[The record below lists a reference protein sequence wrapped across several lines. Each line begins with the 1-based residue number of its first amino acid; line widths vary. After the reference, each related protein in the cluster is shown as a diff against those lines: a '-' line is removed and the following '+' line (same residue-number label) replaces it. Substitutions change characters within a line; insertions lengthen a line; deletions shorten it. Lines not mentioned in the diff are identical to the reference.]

1 MKKYHLIWMI
11 GVFLLVIGISVV
23 ISYTNLISENYPN
36 LSILIS
42 NVSLEPNESIDGFVT
57 LEKDEKIYVTISAQP
72 IPNSLYFSI
81 NNFNNSFSNEFIIN
95 DFISFPLIANA
106 TDSFNIVVGNIGH
119 EIVSVSGFT
128 TKNPILDDKELN
140 LVYGTGV
147 VIGSFVI
154 IIGIFLI
161 IIGII
166 IFVIKKKLSKKNLTN
181 K

>member
-36 LSILIS
+36 LSLLIPA
-42 NVSLEPNESIDGFVT
+42 VSLEPNESLDGFVT
-57 LEKDEKIYVTISAQP
+57 LEKDEKIFITISAQP

-81 NNFNNSFSNEFIIN
+81 NNFNNSFSNEFLFN

-106 TDSFNIVVGNIGH
+106 TDSFNIVVGNVGT

>member
-1 MKKYHLIWMI
+1 MKKYNLIWMI

-23 ISYTNLISENYPN
+23 ISYANSISENYPN

-57 LEKDEKIYVTISAQP
+57 LEKDEKIFITISAQP

-81 NNFNNSFSNEFIIN
+81 NNFNNSYSHEFLIN

-106 TDSFNIVVGNIGH
+106 TDSFNIVVGNVGH
-119 EIVSVSGFT
+119 EIVSVNAFT
-128 TKNPILDDKELN
+128 TKNPILDDKELS
-140 LVYGTGV
+140 LVYGFGV
-147 VIGSFVI
+147 VAGSFVI

-166 IFVIKKKLSKKNLTN
+166 IFVIKKKRSKKNLTN

>member
-1 MKKYHLIWMI
+1 M
-11 GVFLLVIGISVV
+11 
-23 ISYTNLISENYPN
+23 
-36 LSILIS
+36 
-42 NVSLEPNESIDGFVT
+42 
-57 LEKDEKIYVTISAQP
+57 
-72 IPNSLYFSI
+72 PNSLYFSI
-81 NNFNNSFSNEFIIN
+81 NNFNNSFSNEFLFN

-106 TDSFNIVVGNIGH
+106 TDSFNIVVGNVGP

>member
-23 ISYTNLISENYPN
+23 ISYTNLIAENFPN

-42 NVSLEPNESIDGFVT
+42 EMSLEPNQSLDGFVT
-57 LEKDEKIYVTISAQP
+57 LEKDEKIFVTISAQP

-81 NNFNNSFSNEFIIN
+81 NNFNNSYSNEFLFN

-106 TDSFNIVVGNIGH
+106 TDSFYIVVGNMGN

-140 LVYGTGV
+140 LVYGSGL

-161 IIGII
+161 IIGFI